1 MAEMPVVVER
11 TSARRCSMD
20 RKLASARCSMGSTV
34 FPYQESS
41 VRLNMTSGM
50 RRSFP
55 PFIRRRSGTGK
66 MSSYQ
71 MLTEIAWD
79 LNRSGSTFSPA
90 QSLPV

>member
-1 MAEMPVVVER
+1 
-11 TSARRCSMD
+11 
-20 RKLASARCSMGSTV
+20 
-34 FPYQESS
+34 
-41 VRLNMTSGM
+41 MTSGM